1 MSVVR
6 DAELG
11 PSDMT
16 HNGEFSPKEGLYAL
30 NIAHHFLPSANV
42 LLNSGHIPDT
52 GLSSGFGGEQH

>member
-1 MSVVR
+1 MVSVVR

-16 HNGEFSPKEGLYAL
+16 HIAEFSPKEGLYAL

-42 LLNSGHIPDT
+42 Y
-52 GLSSGFGGEQH
+52 